1 MILGVNSF
9 NQVIL
14 IARATPIRLKF
25 KHIFIWGIHPQLLS

>member
-1 MILGVNSF
+1 MTLGVNSF

-25 KHIFIWGIHPQLLS
+25 KHICYMGRHPQ